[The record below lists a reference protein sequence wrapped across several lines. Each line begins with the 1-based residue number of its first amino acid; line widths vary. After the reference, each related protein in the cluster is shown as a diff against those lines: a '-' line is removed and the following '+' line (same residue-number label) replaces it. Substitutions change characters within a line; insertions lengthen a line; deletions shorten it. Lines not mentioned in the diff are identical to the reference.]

1 MNGAA
6 TEEYLVRSGPGH
18 TVILLADHMGCGAGD
33 CFAEGSEGLFLL
45 RLAALL
51 ASGWG
56 GRVLMLKVLI
66 VPEGES
72 ISTYSTRA
80 QSLRKSLENETLVAL
95 AGTKEHASGLV
106 TPVVRVALHG
116 GVAQEVRAFLETE
129 PGALLLLP
137 MEADTRQGKREPR
150 TMADGQP
157 SNNWLGTGAEEAA
170 AVRHGAGADAQRGV
184 QRGTRPPHRSRRA

>member
-6 TEEYLVRSGPGH
+6 TEEYLVRSGSRH
-18 TVILLADHMGCGAGD
+18 TVVLLADRMGCEAGD
-33 CFAEGSEGLFLL
+33 CFTEGSEGLFLL

-56 GRVLMLKVLI
+56 GRVLMLKVLT
-66 VPEGES
+66 VPEGEL

-116 GVAQEVRAFLETE
+116 GVAQEVRGFLE
-129 PGALLLLP
+129 
-137 MEADTRQGKREPR
+137 
-150 TMADGQP
+150 
-157 SNNWLGTGAEEAA
+157 S
-170 AVRHGAGADAQRGV
+170 
-184 QRGTRPPHRSRRA
+184 